1 MRIFNLYHE
10 GNSYQTI
17 SNVYNKIKW
26 WVKPIRE
33 TLLY

>member
-17 SNVYNKIKW
+17 SNVYNKDK
-26 WVKPIRE
+26 VMGK
-33 TLLY
+33 TN